1 MTILEF
7 TRKYATV
14 EDCTRYLEATRWNDG
29 EYCPHCG
36 SITKIYHYSDERR
49 HRCADCKR
57 VFRITTG
64 TIFSDSPLKLLPK
77 WFMAVYLVT
86 EHAKG
91 ISSVQLARDIGVT
104 QKTAWHMIQRIQNTA
119 KLVNE
124 NHVMSGE
131 IEIDE
136 TYLGGKE
143 KNKHANKR
151 TPGTQGAGSA
161 KTKAV
166 AFGIKERGGMV
177 QAFQVNA
184 ATPQEVTPH
193 VIRKVALGSHI
204 SADESTAYNSLAPF
218 YNVERINHSRKEYKR
233 GRAST
238 NAIESTWAIVKRTYM
253 GTHHWWSIKHTQRY
267 LDGCTFR
274 TNLEHGDHVDTL
286 LALGMKQEAAL
297 SYQVSATFDRLS

>member
-1 MTILEF
+1 MTLLEF
-7 TRKYATV
+7 TSKYATV
-14 EDCTRYLEATRWNDG
+14 EDCLRHLEATRWKDG
-29 EYCPHCG
+29 EFCPRCG
-36 SITKIYHYSDERR
+36 SMEKIYHYSDGRR
-49 HRCADCKR
+49 HRCAACKR

-77 WFMAVYLVT
+77 WFAAVYLVT

-104 QKTAWHMIQRIQNTA
+104 QKTAWHMIHRIQNTA

-124 NHVMSGE
+124 GKVLSGE
-131 IEIDE
+131 VEIDE
-136 TYLGGKE
+136 TYIGGKE
-143 KNKHANKR
+143 KNKHADKR

-177 QAFQVNA
+177 QAFQVRA

-193 VIRKVALGSHI
+193 VIRHVALGSHV
-204 SADESTAYNSLAPF
+204 SADESTAYNSLEPF
-218 YNVERINHSRKEYKR
+218 YNVERVNHGRKEWRR

-238 NAIESTWAIVKRTYM
+238 NAIESAWAIVKRTYM

-274 TNLEHGDHVDTL
+274 MNLEPGDHADSL
-286 LALGMKQEAAL
+286 LSLGMKPGAAL
-297 SYQVSATFDRLS
+297 PYRELVK

>member
-1 MTILEF
+1 MTIIEF
-7 TRKYATV
+7 TRKFATV
-14 EDCTRYLEATRWNDG
+14 EDCIQHLEAVRWGNG

-36 SITKIYHYSDERR
+36 SFTKIYHYSDGRR

-77 WFMAVYLVT
+77 WFTAVYLVT
-86 EHAKG
+86 EHSKG
-91 ISSVQLARDIGVT
+91 ISSVQLSRDIGVT
-104 QKTAWHMIQRIQNTA
+104 QKTAWHMIHRIQNTA

-124 NHVMSGE
+124 GRMMSGE

-143 KNKHANKR
+143 RNKHANKR

-177 QAFQVNA
+177 QAFQIES
-184 ATPQEVTPH
+184 ATAQQVTPH

-204 SADESTAYNSLAPF
+204 SADESHAYNSLAPF
-218 YNVERINHSRKEYKR
+218 YHVERINHGRKEYRR

-274 TNLEHGDHVDTL
+274 VNLEPGEHADSL
-286 LALGMKQEAAL
+286 LDLGMKPNAAL
-297 SYQVSATFDRLS
+297 SYRELIK